1 MSNQVV
7 IPHTALSADAL
18 TGVVE
23 EFITR
28 EGTDYGLRE
37 HSLEQKREAVM
48 KQLQRGEVVILF
60 DAEAEAVTLVTRQEL
75 RELQSRPSD

>member
-7 IPHTALSADAL
+7 IPPSSLSAEAL

-28 EGTDYGLRE
+28 EGTDYGLHE
-37 HSLEQKREAVM
+37 HSLEQKRAAVL
-48 KQLQRGEVVILF
+48 KQLARGEVVILF

-75 RELQSRPSD
+75 RELSK

>member
-7 IPHTALSADAL
+7 IPYSSLSAEAL

-28 EGTDYGLRE
+28 EGTDYGLHE
-37 HSLEQKREAVM
+37 HSLEQKRSAVL

-60 DAEAEAVTLVTRQEL
+60 DAEAEAVTLVTQQEL
-75 RELQSRPSD
+75 RELSRAGSD